1 MQAGGR
7 SLRLLSGVL
16 GVGFCKLSKSRIVSG
31 QHGTQGRRKKDA
43 GGGAGC
49 RRRACPS
56 GCSGAGFVLYM
67 DGRKNSLY
75 VGAAP
80 HLLPF
85 SSSLLPLLLVVL
97 VVSCGL
103 DAVADSRRDGMQ
115 AGGRLLS
122 AGSRRAAGR
131 RAGRQ
136 AGRAVAG
143 RLSVCLCPL
152 SLSFGVLGV
161 VLALACWALGV
172 LCWAG
177 LAWAAVGAGACR
189 CWAGCPGHQA
199 GCYPS
204 YCTKFCLKIQHNA
217 ENDAS
222 CFDTFTA

>member
-7 SLRLLSGVL
+7 LVRLLSGVL
-16 GVGFCKLSKSRIVSG
+16 GVGFCKLSKSRIVGG

-85 SSSLLPLLLVVL
+85 SPSFPFFLFLFGRVVRIG
-97 VVSCGL
+97 CRGGFQ
-103 DAVADSRRDGMQ
+103 AGRD

-122 AGSRRAAGR
+122 AGSKRAAGR

-136 AGRAVAG
+136 AGRK
-143 RLSVCLCPL
+143 
-152 SLSFGVLGV
+152 VLFFSDLWRFSNLFRIATKKTIDKRG
-161 VLALACWALGV
+161 GF
-172 LCWAG
+172 
-177 LAWAAVGAGACR
+177 
-189 CWAGCPGHQA
+189 
-199 GCYPS
+199 CY
-204 YCTKFCLKIQHNA
+204 T
-217 ENDAS
+217 
-222 CFDTFTA
+222 T

>member
-1 MQAGGR
+1 MVQAGGR

-16 GVGFCKLSKSRIVSG
+16 GVGFCKLSKSRIASG
-31 QHGTQGRRKKDA
+31 QHGTQDERKKNA

-67 DGRKNSLY
+67 GGRKNSLY

-85 SSSLLPLLLVVL
+85 SPFFPFFLFLFGRVVRIG
-97 VVSCGL
+97 CRGGFQ
-103 DAVADSRRDGMQ
+103 AGRD

-122 AGSRRAAGR
+122 
-131 RAGRQ
+131 AGRQ

-161 VLALACWALGV
+161 VLALACWVLGV

-177 LAWAAVGAGACR
+177 LAGWHGR
-189 CWAGCPGHQA
+189 R
-199 GCYPS
+199 
-204 YCTKFCLKIQHNA
+204 
-217 ENDAS
+217 
-222 CFDTFTA
+222 

>member
-31 QHGTQGRRKKDA
+31 QHETQGRRKKDA

-85 SSSLLPLLLVVL
+85 SPSFLPSSSSFL

-103 DAVADSRRDGMQ
+103 DAVADSRRDGMR
-115 AGGRLLS
+115 AGGCCLLV
-122 AGSRRAAGR
+122 GKRAAGR

-177 LAWAAVGAGACR
+177 LA
-189 CWAGCPGHQA
+189 GCHGRR
-199 GCYPS
+199 
-204 YCTKFCLKIQHNA
+204 
-217 ENDAS
+217 
-222 CFDTFTA
+222 

>member
-16 GVGFCKLSKSRIVSG
+16 GVGFCKLSKSRIADG

-49 RRRACPS
+49 KRRACPS

-67 DGRKNSLY
+67 DGQKNSLY

-85 SSSLLPLLLVVL
+85 SPSLLPSLVGRAGR
-97 VVSCGL
+97 VVRIGCRGGFQ
-103 DAVADSRRDGMQ
+103 AGRD

-136 AGRAVAG
+136 AGQAVAG
-143 RLSVCLCPL
+143 RLSVCLCPCP
-152 SLSFGVLGV
+152 S
-161 VLALACWALGV
+161 ACWAW
-172 LCWAG
+172 CWRWRAG
-177 LAWAAVGAGACR
+177 CLASSAGQGWRGRRVGAGACR

-204 YCTKFCLKIQHNA
+204 YCTKFRLKIQHNA